1 MEKRLEACK
10 SALPAGV
17 GKLSGE
23 PVRHSYRKHDV
34 SAHGVSCLFFE
45 SYLNNKAEHGVEKK
59 GGRRS
64 AFFGAQC

>member
-1 MEKRLEACK
+1 MEACK

-17 GKLSGE
+17 VELSGE
-23 PVRHSYRKHDV
+23 PVRHSYRKHDA

-45 SYLNNKAEHGVEKK
+45 SYSNNKAEHGAEKN

-64 AFFGAQC
+64 VFFGA